1 MIKISHECPLQVL
14 RESYLFNDYD
24 YCLVHLTNSNWK
36 YKNYYVRSV
45 KKGRDVLLDNS
56 IFELGKSFDP
66 KRFVKKILQ
75 LQPTQYI
82 VPDVLDDGNG
92 TIVKFQE
99 FNNIT
104 SNIKLGGV
112 KIGVVQGKTYE
123 EIKKCYDFMSKN
135 ADKIAIS
142 FNMEYFLENEK
153 GDCDL
158 DKFATGRP
166 NLIKKLQD
174 EGIWN
179 KQKPHHLLGCAL
191 YEEFSKNRE
200 LYNTSFIE
208 SIDTSNPVVA
218 GIFGLKYDGVRGL
231 KEKPSIKLCDLI
243 NEKLSKKQIDTI
255 MYNICMF
262 REGLNG

>member
-1 MIKISHECPLQVL
+1 MLGKAGD
-14 RESYLFNDYD
+14 YLA
-24 YCLVHLTNSNWK
+24 
-36 YKNYYVRSV
+36 VRSDDLQDV
-45 KKGRDVLLDNS
+45 YVVERDV
-56 IFELGKSFDP
+56 F
-66 KRFVKKILQ
+66 
-75 LQPTQYI
+75 
-82 VPDVLDDGNG
+82 
-92 TIVKFQE
+92 
-99 FNNIT
+99 
-104 SNIKLGGV
+104 
-112 KIGVVQGKTYE
+112 GKTYE

-142 FNMEYFLENEK
+142 FNMKYFLENEK
-153 GDCDL
+153 GNCDL

-200 LYNTSFIE
+200 FYNTSSIE
-208 SIDTSNPVVA
+208 SVDTSNPVVA

-255 MYNICMF
+255 MYNIFIKHMF
-262 REGLNG
+262 DKRMNLR